1 MMKTCPL
8 CLSSEVEPLFEIGAF
23 HIFRCRACTG
33 GFADPRDSG
42 VEGQSLYDSSY
53 FETYHTGPMEGPSF
67 ALLRYQRLMDSI
79 HSMLDI
85 AGQKSERQLKILDVG
100 CASGYLLDLFRHD
113 GWAAVGVEL
122 SPAAVD
128 FARRTLDLQ
137 VLQGGFLEAPLPPNE
152 FDLVTMFHVI
162 EHLPEPGAA
171 VEKAYRLLRDKGILF
186 LETPNWDGLGALVRG
201 RHWSHYIP
209 PEHLNYFGPGSL
221 ERLLRSNGFQ
231 HMQAATF
238 TPPILVGI
246 GGLASPLRR
255 MVRLAYDLANS
266 IGRGPS
272 LQLLA
277 VRT

>member
-1 MMKTCPL
+1 
-8 CLSSEVEPLFEIGAF
+8 
-23 HIFRCRACTG
+23 
-33 GFADPRDSG
+33 
-42 VEGQSLYDSSY
+42 
-53 FETYHTGPMEGPSF
+53 MEGPSF
-67 ALLRYQRLMDSI
+67 ASLRYQRLMDSI
-79 HSMLDI
+79 RSMLNI
-85 AGQKSERQLKILDVG
+85 GGRKSERQLKVLDVG

-113 GWAAVGVEL
+113 GWATAGVEL

-128 FARRTLDLQ
+128 FARRTLGLQ
-137 VLQGGFLEAPLPPNE
+137 VLQGDFLEAPLPPNE

-171 VEKAYRLLRDKGILF
+171 VDKAYRLLRDKGILF

-231 HMQAATF
+231 YMRSATF
-238 TPPILVGI
+238 TPPVLVGSA
-246 GGLASPLRR
+246 GMASPLRG
-255 MVRLAYDLANS
+255 MVRLAYGLANS
-266 IGRGPS
+266 FGRGPS

-277 VRT
+277 VRRLA